1 MSYNRIEEDMMQ
13 DMNENES
20 DGSATK
26 NEPRPITILVTDH
39 TNDQTLDDNHIPT
52 GSRES
57 SRVVTPTVTGKT
69 DCEKYD
75 RGQRISI
82 HQPDAIS
89 NMDGK
94 EQKQSRNQS
103 AKIAKDGAERCKQQ
117 HEEDVR
123 PPTKAS
129 SSIPMTQGGGKVD
142 QARYRHKEKNPQ
154 VKTVDGNDTEPDV
167 NDLLQD
173 KYSCQTDGSA
183 IRYCG
188 L

>member
-1 MSYNRIEEDMMQ
+1 MK
-13 DMNENES
+13 S
-20 DGSATK
+20 DQRSTNVHAT
-26 NEPRPITILVTDH
+26 DQ
-39 TNDQTLDDNHIPT
+39 TNDETLDDERVQT
-52 GSRES
+52 RSREAYI
-57 SRVVTPTVTGKT
+57 VVTSTVTGKLIA
-69 DCEKYD
+69 
-75 RGQRISI
+75 RILIEVKDDPSI
-82 HQPDAIS
+82 NQTLS
-89 NMDGK
+89 RTWMV
-94 EQKQSRNQS
+94 EEKQSRNQS